1 MPSSRSSCRYILTAA
16 AILFTLLL
24 FGAQLRSFT
33 SWTNGL
39 IPGLLSINEG
49 SAATVKCHDL
59 PGANET
65 LVVLKT
71 GAGEIEE
78 KLPIHLQTTFKCYP
92 NTVIFSDFGETFMN
106 HTIVD
111 VLEDVDPE
119 IKDNHDDFELY
130 RKLQRGG
137 RAALAPSE
145 LSTSSSHTT
154 SLGGNPRIPGWT
166 LDKYKFLP
174 MMRKTLELHPEMKW
188 YVFVEADTYI
198 FWTSLLAYAAAL
210 DPDAP
215 HYIGGQ
221 NSVGDIEFA
230 HGGTGF
236 LVSRPA
242 LEMVVA
248 EYVAHKSD
256 WEVLTRDHWCGDCV
270 LGKAFKDAGVPLTA
284 AWPIWQGDKVGNM
297 NYDRVDDGV
306 RRQWCPPTV
315 SYHHLSIPAIRDLW
329 EFEQKWIFDAENV
342 STLFRLCNH
351 ATTTSPT
358 ELTQTPQTSSNLFLR
373 HRDVFA
379 EYILPRTTSNRSDWD
394 NHSDKELASSP
405 SASPEDCN
413 MLCETDVSCLQWAF
427 SAEGKCLSTS
437 KPNLGEPSNETVSGW
452 IPRRMQQFY
461 DDGPVCGDVEWI
473 S

>member
-1 MPSSRSSCRYILTAA
+1 LEDCVVEASMLSSRSSCRYILTAA

-24 FGAQLRSFT
+24 FGAQLRSST

-39 IPGLLSINEG
+39 IPGLLSVNGG
-49 SAATVKCHDL
+49 SAATVPCHGL

-65 LVVLKT
+65 LIVLKT
-71 GAGEIEE
+71 GASEIEE

-92 NTVIFSDFGETFMN
+92 NTVIFSDFGETYMN

-111 VLEDVDPE
+111 ALEDVDPE
-119 IKDNHDDFELY
+119 LKDNHDDFDLY
-130 RKLQRGG
+130 RRLRSEG

-145 LSTSSSHTT
+145 LSGFSSHTT
-154 SLGGNPRIPGWT
+154 SLSGNPTIPGWT

-188 YVFVEADTYI
+188 YLFVEADTYI

-270 LGKAFKDAGVPLTA
+270 LGKTFKDAGVPLAA
-284 AWPIWQGDKVGNM
+284 AWPIWQGDEVGHM
-297 NYDRVDDGV
+297 NYDRVDNGE

-329 EFEQKWIFDAENV
+329 EFEQKWISNAENV
-342 STLFRLCNH
+342 SPSFWSCNH
-351 ATTTSPT
+351 AAAHYTHRTNANVTDHFHPISA
-358 ELTQTPQTSSNLFLR
+358 TQRRIRRIHP
-373 HRDVFA
+373 
-379 EYILPRTTSNRSDWD
+379 
-394 NHSDKELASSP
+394 
-405 SASPEDCN
+405 
-413 MLCETDVSCLQWAF
+413 
-427 SAEGKCLSTS
+427 
-437 KPNLGEPSNETVSGW
+437 PSNNKCSVRLGQ
-452 IPRRMQQFY
+452 PQR
-461 DDGPVCGDVEWI
+461 
-473 S
+473 